1 MDEVRLGKKIT
12 SHLQILLG
20 NLCTALGLEKNWWK
34 LLCLRDRDLYDSM
47 KFRSVMF
54 SLRFETWW

>member
-34 LLCLRDRDLYDSM
+34 LLCLRDRDLYNSSDASHEIQV
-47 KFRSVMF
+47 SYVF
-54 SLRFETWW
+54 SQI

>member
-20 NLCTALGLEKNWWK
+20 NLCTALGLEKK
-34 LLCLRDRDLYDSM
+34 LVETTVSQRPR
-47 KFRSVMF
+47 
-54 SLRFETWW
+54 SLRQQ